1 MRLPA
6 FGRVYGLGK
15 QTSGIN
21 ADAMTPCPRWVA
33 RTGTSSS
40 AAKEESRAA
49 RKRHVLLGKN
59 LELPE
64 KSALNFEHALQKK
77 RLLLTK
83 FKYDGTT

>member
-49 RKRHVLLGKN
+49 RKEARVAREEPRATRK
-59 LELPE
+59 ECTE
-64 KSALNFEHALQKK
+64 FRACTTKK
-77 RLLLTK
+77 ATVV
-83 FKYDGTT
+83 DQI